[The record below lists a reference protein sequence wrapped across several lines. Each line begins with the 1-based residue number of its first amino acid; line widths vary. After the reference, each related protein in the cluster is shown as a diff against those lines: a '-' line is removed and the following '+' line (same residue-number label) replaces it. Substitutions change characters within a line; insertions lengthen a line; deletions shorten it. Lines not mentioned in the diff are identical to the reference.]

1 MNLLF
6 NRFLMV
12 FVLVIQTVIKD
23 LCKFPATFVW
33 IVLLEGAIVVKLGL
47 LLVV

>member
-12 FVLVIQTVIKD
+12 FVLGVGSS